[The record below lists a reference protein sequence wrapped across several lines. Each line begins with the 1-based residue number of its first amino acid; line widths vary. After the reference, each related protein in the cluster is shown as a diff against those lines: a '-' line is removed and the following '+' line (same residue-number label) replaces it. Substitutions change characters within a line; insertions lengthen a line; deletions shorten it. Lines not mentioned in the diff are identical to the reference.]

1 MRRTGCGHTF
11 AVPGPPIVKRSTSFR
26 RRATTSLTRERF
38 LLVLLDQLG
47 YGRVP
52 TTGRG
57 GITVDGQSFPVS
69 HLWGVTPIHLL
80 GSGYATGHP
89 NQGVAGAAGASPS
102 RWSRNCS
109 TAVRRTCRRSC
120 PMVQTLRLL
129 RDSTSLVGS
138 AYVEFDLEAIF
149 DGDLFSDF
157 LLLYTLCQVSRLEV
171 RDEEIGAASCRLEQ
185 WRAGRRRVRFSC
197 AGTSYATGWW
207 WRCEPWATVSS
218 PTPTTVNFVNSSR
231 PVSCRCPT

>member
-1 MRRTGCGHTF
+1 VDQFVGLRITGGLLPADLPSQLSVGHDPSGKVLSPKDYHLVTGETVRD
-11 AVPGPPIVKRSTSFR
+11 AANRVWAYLRGAWTAYREALDQLPAGAP
-26 RRATTSLTRERF
+26 TTSLTRERF

-80 GSGYATGHP
+80 GSGTP
-89 NQGVAGAAGASPS
+89 LDTRTRGVAGAAGASPQS
-102 RWSRNCS
+102 MVQELLN
-109 TAVRRTCRRSC
+109 RSETHLWAILSNG
-120 PMVQTLRLL
+120 QTLRLL

-149 DGDLFSDF
+149 DGNLFGGINN
-157 LLLYTLCQVSRLEV
+157 CNN
-171 RDEEIGAASCRLEQ
+171 C
-185 WRAGRRRVRFSC
+185 GRTR
-197 AGTSYATGWW
+197 T
-207 WRCEPWATVSS
+207 
-218 PTPTTVNFVNSSR
+218 
-231 PVSCRCPT
+231 